1 MTKTQ
6 LKKIIK
12 SEVLKLN
19 ERRRINKRII
29 NEQGKLPNPAFEKRM
44 YKGFDKFG
52 CSFLMNRGA
61 VIADQLSDSG
71 GKGPKW
77 MSMLR
82 NKIAIL
88 REVAV
93 TSGCGSLPL
102 NV

>member
-1 MTKTQ
+1 MLKSQ
-6 LKKIIK
+6 LKRIIK

-19 ERRRINKRII
+19 ERRRVSKRSI

-44 YKGFDKFG
+44 YKGFEKFG

-77 MSMLR
+77 MSMLH

-88 REVAV
+88 RDVAV
-93 TSGCGSLPL
+93 TSGCDNLPL

>member
-1 MTKTQ
+1 M
-6 LKKIIK
+6 
-12 SEVLKLN
+12 
-19 ERRRINKRII
+19 
-29 NEQGKLPNPAFEKRM
+29 PNPAFEKRM
-44 YKGFDKFG
+44 YKGFNQFG

-61 VIADQLSDSG
+61 VIADQLTDSG

-88 REVAV
+88 RDVAV
-93 TSGCGSLPL
+93 SSGCGNLPL

>member
-1 MTKTQ
+1 MLKSQ
-6 LKKIIK
+6 LKRIIK

-19 ERRRINKRII
+19 ERRRVSKRSI
-29 NEQGKLPNPAFEKRM
+29 NEQGTMPNPAFEIRM
-44 YKGFDKFG
+44 YKGFEKFG

-88 REVAV
+88 RDVAV
-93 TSGCGSLPL
+93 TSGCGNLPL